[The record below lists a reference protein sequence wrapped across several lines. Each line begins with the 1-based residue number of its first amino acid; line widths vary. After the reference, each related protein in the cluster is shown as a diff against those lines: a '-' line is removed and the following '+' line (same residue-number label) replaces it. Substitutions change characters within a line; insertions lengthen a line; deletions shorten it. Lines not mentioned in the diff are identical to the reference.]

1 MLVWIDESRLDRAR
15 HRIDYTIEPNLPPRW
30 RDRFDSRGAFT
41 SRQAVLVRPEPKPE
55 ARIDPPTL
63 TAIG

>member
-1 MLVWIDESRLDRAR
+1 MGV
-15 HRIDYTIEPNLPPRW
+15 LPPLAAAVVVNPAKVIGRVG
-30 RDRFDSRGAFT
+30 DNGAEPK
-41 SRQAVLVRPEPKPE
+41 PEPKPE